1 MSKRTRLL
9 GKSGR
14 KLTPTMILRTYK
26 VGQLVLIAP
35 QSRYEGMP
43 HPRYRGRVGTV
54 RELRGRAYVV
64 RIRDGNSIKPLV
76 VPGVHLSPKDKGA
89 KPAAKAKSPAKGN

>member
-14 KLTPTMILRTYK
+14 KLTPSQRLRRYSP
-26 VGQLVLIAP
+26 GQLVVLSL

-43 HPRYRGRVGTV
+43 HPRYRGRVGIV
-54 RELRGRAYVV
+54 REVRGTAYVV
-64 RIRDGNSIKPLV
+64 EIKDGNMVKPLV
-76 VPGVHLSPKDKGA
+76 VPGVHLEPKDRQA
-89 KPAAKAKSPAKGN
+89 